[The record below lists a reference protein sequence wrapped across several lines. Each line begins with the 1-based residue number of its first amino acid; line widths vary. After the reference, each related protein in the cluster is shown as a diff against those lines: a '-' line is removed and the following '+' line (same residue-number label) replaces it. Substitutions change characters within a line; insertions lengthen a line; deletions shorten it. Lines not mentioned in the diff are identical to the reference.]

1 MLKTDPGDCS
11 SWCWGLSQN
20 RSPQKKHPGIVFL
33 RSAML
38 SEDQE
43 ETQADVSQM
52 SLQDLEQQTIM
63 FGKAKYRMKFP
74 QAFEDVSWTLDQ
86 VHCEPIRNIYAERER
101 ESASPVHPV
110 CPPSPSPAG
119 SRRIEPRGEVLP
131 PPTRAAVISRPGTE
145 EDTHDCDQI
154 QGQGQELSIC
164 SVTSDICTGA
174 ATDRPVMTQV
184 IQTEEID
191 DRKHPPRDRSPPE
204 DTRLRD
210 KRDSASLDGCEK
222 RTTGDLS
229 SAEHDKISAECFS
242 AQHLAD
248 QSLDFELW
256 NEAKTKALRNRHVH
270 DIRMELEQV
279 KNIIKNK
286 SSKPSFLFELK
297 PKEKPQESCF
307 MYEIF
312 CFFAERNCAPEPEL
326 WAESIAFR
334 PPARGSEPKHPQEK
348 TVCTPR
354 L

>member
-1 MLKTDPGDCS
+1 MS
-11 SWCWGLSQN
+11 
-20 RSPQKKHPGIVFL
+20 RY
-33 RSAML
+33 
-38 SEDQE
+38 
-43 ETQADVSQM
+43 ETSTQ
-52 SLQDLEQQTIM
+52 
-63 FGKAKYRMKFP
+63 R
-74 QAFEDVSWTLDQ
+74 
-86 VHCEPIRNIYAERER
+86 ERER

-312 CFFAERNCAPEPEL
+312 CFSQSEIVRQSQSCGLKALRFGLQQGDLSQSTHRKRLFAHLVYEKPENL
-326 WAESIAFR
+326 W
-334 PPARGSEPKHPQEK
+334 
-348 TVCTPR
+348 
-354 L
+354 